1 MTPGDD
7 APPSGGEPLALDALQ
22 RDILLPQI
30 QAFIDATTEPA
41 AREVYVTLKAA
52 VEAMEIAPADLQAR
66 LGAIVEVAL
75 QSGRIRRLFGPGAEL
90 SLNALFQKTPRGR
103 EIATSLRELNRALA
117 KLKGDTV
124 EELTATLRAPGAY
137 ALTLKTTGCQLVIRF
152 EPSGVRVESVE
163 LALD

>member
-1 MTPGDD
+1 MTPGSD
-7 APPSGGEPLALDALQ
+7 APAPGGEPLALDTLQ
-22 RDILLPQI
+22 RDVLLPQI
-30 QAFIDATTEPA
+30 QAFIDATADPA
-41 AREVYVTLKAA
+41 AREVYLTLKAA
-52 VEAMEIAPADLQAR
+52 VEAGEIAPVELQAR

-117 KLKGDTV
+117 KLKGDAV
-124 EELTATLRAPGAY
+124 EELTAALRAPGAY
-137 ALTLKTTGCQLVIRF
+137 ALTLKTSGCQLTIRF
-152 EPSGVRVESVE
+152 EPSGVRLESAE